1 MVRVV
6 WDLNPRK
13 LLRLN
18 GFQGRR
24 FRPLSQPPKTGVRHS
39 TECAAPRAPRGIRT
53 HTVQILSPLP
63 LPIGLEEPA
72 PPPHEGVSV
81 LAWNRTKGLRIFNQ
95 ALYQLSYKN
104 PPATNRFSFT
114 AGTAQVFLQTGN
126 LGNRLVTLPSKSL
139 ASSSDAC
146 QYSGEA
152 DILKIRN
159 VRKDVRK

>member
-24 FRPLSQPPKTGVRHS
+24 FSPLSQPPKTGVRHS

-63 LPIGLEEPA
+63 LPIGLEEQA
-72 PPPHEGVSV
+72 PHEGVSV
-81 LAWNRTKGLRIFNQ
+81 LAWNRTKGLLIFNQ

>member
-72 PPPHEGVSV
+72 PPHEGVSV
-81 LAWNRTKGLRIFNQ
+81 LAWNRTKGLLIFNQ

>member
-13 LLRLN
+13 FLRFN

-72 PPPHEGVSV
+72 PPHEGDVCSRLESNQGPPDLQSGALPTELQEPARHKPFLV
-81 LAWNRTKGLRIFNQ
+81 YGGYCPSFLANR
-95 ALYQLSYKN
+95 
-104 PPATNRFSFT
+104 
-114 AGTAQVFLQTGN
+114 
-126 LGNRLVTLPSKSL
+126 
-139 ASSSDAC
+139 
-146 QYSGEA
+146 
-152 DILKIRN
+152 
-159 VRKDVRK
+159 